1 MPRALYLHVPFCPH
15 VCPYCDFHKM
25 RRNASL
31 VAAYLDRIAEEALQR
46 HARYPTTAL
55 ATIYFGGG
63 TPSHL
68 SDQELTRIVRALDR
82 AFGFPAELETTLEAD
97 PLTFD
102 RARLKRLRSMGFNR
116 LSIGLQ
122 STQDHVLAFLGR
134 RHRSGEG
141 LAAVELALDSGFE
154 VSADLITGV
163 PGQDAALDLYR
174 LARTSV
180 PHISVYTLTIEPHTP
195 FALRGVTVD
204 QDKAADDF
212 ELAEKVLASFGLE
225 RYEVSNHARSGHESS
240 HNQVYWHGDY
250 FLALGPTAAAFLPA
264 ADPTSETGDDGK
276 PIGVRVTNPPIK
288 GWLRQLAAETVAVT
302 PEAYVEDVLMTALRT
317 RKGADLAL
325 LTSKTG
331 IAVQKRYANAIG
343 RLTEAGLLELAS
355 GRLRAT
361 DSGLARLN
369 GVLRALF
376 EGRRRMKVATPPQ

>member
-1 MPRALYLHVPFCPH
+1 MQPPRSLYLHVPFCPQ

-25 RRNASL
+25 RRNEDL
-31 VAAYLDRIAEEALQR
+31 VRRYVAGVEREAEAERWPGPLETV
-46 HARYPTTAL
+46 YV
-55 ATIYFGGG
+55 GGG

-68 SDQELTRIVRALDR
+68 SDDELDRVLGAVAR
-82 AFGFPAELETTLEAD
+82 AFGGLGSLETTLEAD

-102 RARLKRLRSMGFNR
+102 APRLGRWRAQGVTR

-122 STQDHVLAFLGR
+122 STDDAVLRLLGR
-134 RHRSGEG
+134 GHDARSGMRAIDDA
-141 LAAVELALDSGFE
+141 LAAGFD
-154 VSADLITGV
+154 VSADLITAV
-163 PGQDAALDLYR
+163 PGQDARRDLETV
-174 LARTSV
+174 ARSGV
-180 PHISVYTLTIEPHTP
+180 QHVSVYTLTIEPFTP
-195 FALRGVTVD
+195 FARRGIDVD
-204 QDKAADDF
+204 DERAADDF
-212 ELAEKVLASFGLE
+212 EAASEILSAAGLQ